1 VVRIPVNDTEDKE
14 NKDKHRGG
22 QEVPLPEEDRSE
34 PERSEDEQ
42 VNESSH
48 ESYSEEELL
57 EKLKAAEDTAKRNFD
72 LYLRSQA
79 DMENLKRRLQ
89 KEKQELA
96 KFSNE
101 SLIKELLPVVDS
113 LEKAIALSS
122 AEHSLDSLREGV
134 ELTLR
139 GLKSALEK
147 AGLEEVEAQGK
158 CFDPNFHEA
167 MCVEEDKG
175 VDSGTVLQEFQKG
188 YLLNDRLIRPALV
201 VVSKRPD
208 EENPEG

>member
-22 QEVPLPEEDRSE
+22 QENPPAEEDRFE
-34 PERSEDEQ
+34 ADRSEDEQ

-48 ESYSEEELL
+48 ETYSEEELP
-57 EKLKAAEDTAKRNFD
+57 EKLKEAEETAKRNFD

-89 KEKQELA
+89 KEKQDLA
-96 KFSNE
+96 KYSNE
-101 SLIKELLPVVDS
+101 SLIKELLPVVDN
-113 LEKAIALSS
+113 LEKAIALSKS
-122 AEHSLDSLREGV
+122 ENSLDSLREGV
-134 ELTLR
+134 ELTLK

-147 AGLEEVEAQGK
+147 AGLEEVQAQGK

-201 VVSKRPD
+201 VVSKRP
-208 EENPEG
+208 EEGKNEK